1 MLENLGNLGDFLG
14 GIGVVVTL
22 IYLATQIR
30 QNTRQLK
37 LDTESAKTIAFEGTN
52 SDISRWIEE
61 IVANR
66 DVAELWTRGLKDIDQ
81 LDETDR
87 LRFDYLGMQLLQA
100 WQIVY
105 RRSEQVENTE
115 LWTTTILY
123 FNMYSRSPGFR
134 TLWETSKGLLLHDYV
149 AAVESQRKQF
159 ESEH

>member
-52 SDISRWIEE
+52 SDISRWIQE
-61 IVANR
+61 IVCNR
-66 DVAELWTRGLKDIDQ
+66 DVAELWVRGLKDIDQ

-87 LRFDYLGMQLLQA
+87 LRFNYIGMQLLQA

-105 RRSEQVENTE
+105 RRSEQVENQE

-123 FNMYSRSPGFR
+123 FNMYYRSPGFR
-134 TLWETSKGLLLHDYV
+134 VLWETSKGLLLQDYV
-149 AAVESQRKQF
+149 AAVESQRKSF